1 MTPPASY
8 PQALGPVEA
17 LTIALDVRDIYTRAH
32 CDRVLRLAM
41 ELGDACRLSEA
52 QLDRLAIAARFHDV
66 GKIGV
71 PDAVLMK
78 PTQLTPGEWSMMKE
92 HSVHGERIFRAAQVP
107 GHDEIADAIRHHH
120 ESFDGSGYPDGM
132 RAEEIPLICRVLLI
146 VDAYDAMGTPRPYH
160 RGRGHEE
167 IMEVLESESGRKL
180 DPEVLREF
188 SKMIVNS
195 PARVH

>member
-8 PQALGPVEA
+8 PQLFGSVEA
-17 LTIALDVRDIYTRAH
+17 LTIALDVRDVYTRAH

-41 ELGDACRLSEA
+41 DLGEVCRLSQA
-52 QLDRLAIAARFHDV
+52 QLENLWIAARFHDV

-71 PDAVLMK
+71 PDVVLLK
-78 PTQLTPGEWSMMKE
+78 PTALTPEEWTLMKE
-92 HSVHGERIFRAAQVP
+92 HSAYGERILRAAQVP
-107 GHDEIADAIRHHH
+107 GRDEIADAIRHHH
-120 ESFDGSGYPDGM
+120 ESFDGSGYPDGL
-132 RAEEIPLICRVLLI
+132 RAEEIPLICRVLLV

-160 RGRGHEE
+160 RGRSHGE
-167 IMEVLESESGRKL
+167 IMEILESERGWKL

-195 PARVH
+195 PARIH